1 MVGAV
6 IAMMRGR
13 EDIVMFRYRL
23 AQERVLKA
31 LTIAL
36 LALFARSDRI
46 DDSVDDRGR
55 DFLEILFETTSAFGT
70 VGLSMGL
77 TPDLT
82 VFGKVL
88 ISITMFA
95 GRLGPLTLAY
105 ALGPKRVKNYIVIR
119 KAK

>member
-36 LALFARSDRI
+36 LALLLVLTVSMI
-46 DDSVDDRGR
+46 LSTTEG